1 MVTFPLRR
9 LAENCRPSVLCL
21 LVCVAQFLL
30 VTFGSETQAAV
41 AVVKDVPKQPLMVHV
56 DRLMRALAFIG
67 HPISDADRAQIEAA
81 AREPDGAAIEK
92 VQDVLD
98 RHVLL
103 GIEIDPIRKLTVVAS
118 SAATESLTKNSWSTF
133 LVKVHNSAAVTE
145 RVDVDSP
152 EAAIPYDFSRMQVER
167 SVYDDQFTDVM
178 LEKHFHVGTTWG
190 TWGGG
195 YPYKEPP
202 QPEQGDV
209 WPPHGDLSFV
219 PTKDRWTAVSLFQE
233 ATLDKN
239 LTGLPLEYLVLQI
252 YSRDEGLH
260 SMTISFNIGT
270 LRSSG
275 TGSVPYIPASP
286 GFRGEA
292 RLNFMVQKAVPVTL
306 NILDERGA
314 ATGARFTIRDKIGR
328 VYPHRS
334 KRYVPDL
341 FFQNHIYRYDGETVE
356 LSPGEYTFDVARG
369 PQYEKQHRVVTA
381 TASKNRSLRTT
392 ASSGSATDR
401 SAASNS

>member
-1 MVTFPLRR
+1 MVTFPLPR
-9 LAENCRPSVLCL
+9 LAENCRTVVLCL

-30 VTFGSETQAAV
+30 VTFGSETQADV
-41 AVVKDVPKQPLMVHV
+41 AMVKDVPKQPLMVHV

-67 HPISDADRAQIEAA
+67 HPISDADRAQIDAA
-81 AREPDGAAIEK
+81 AREPDAAAIEK
-92 VQDVLD
+92 VQEVLD

-103 GIEIDPIRKLTVVAS
+103 GIEIDPIRKLTVVLS
-118 SAATESLTKNSWSTF
+118 SAATESLTKNGWSTF
-133 LVKVHNSAAVTE
+133 LVKVHNSAALTE

-252 YSRDEGLH
+252 YSRDDGL
-260 SMTISFNIGT
+260 
-270 LRSSG
+270 
-275 TGSVPYIPASP
+275 P
-286 GFRGEA
+286 
-292 RLNFMVQKAVPVTL
+292 
-306 NILDERGA
+306 
-314 ATGARFTIRDKIGR
+314 
-328 VYPHRS
+328 
-334 KRYVPDL
+334 
-341 FFQNHIYRYDGETVE
+341 
-356 LSPGEYTFDVARG
+356 
-369 PQYEKQHRVVTA
+369 
-381 TASKNRSLRTT
+381 
-392 ASSGSATDR
+392 
-401 SAASNS
+401 